1 MKQEGCL
8 TYTVENIA
16 VDGVNVVTLPEL
28 QLVAGDVNGD
38 DLINARDIAVFR
50 RDFGK
55 RLENAVNPLTDIDGN
70 GMVNA
75 MDITALRRGF
85 GKSAEKDCTI
95 TF

>member
-1 MKQEGCL
+1 M
-8 TYTVENIA
+8 
-16 VDGVNVVTLPEL
+16 
-28 QLVAGDVNGD
+28 VAGDVNGD

-55 RLENAVNPLTDIDGN
+55 RLENVVNPLTDIDGN